1 MSSNHLQRIHIR
13 GGTVVDPANNIKEQ
27 RDVFVSDGKIIAV
40 SNEAPK
46 DFNADSVIDATGHI
60 VCPGLVDMC
69 ARLREPGQESK
80 ATIASETAA
89 AAAAGITSICC
100 PPDTNPVIDTPAVAT
115 LIQDKAKD
123 SGKAYV
129 YTLGALTQELD
140 GERLSEMG
148 SLKAAGCVGVSNAYS
163 PFKNTLILRHAMEYA
178 ASHDLVVHLHAE
190 DTHLRNNGCVHEGQI
205 STRLGLAGNPSA
217 AETVAVSQIL
227 ALIEQIGVKAHFCR
241 LSTARAVQMI
251 ARAQYTGLQVTA
263 DVSAHQLHLTDMD
276 VGYFN
281 SNCHVSPP
289 LRSLR
294 DREGLR
300 AGLNKGTISAIC
312 SDHQPHEADAKLA
325 PFALTEPG
333 ISTLE
338 TLLPLSLRLIN
349 EGTIELSALIAS
361 LTHKPAQLLG
371 IEAGTLT
378 PGAQADICIYDPER
392 EWQLDSDTLRSQG
405 HNTPMMHWQFTGQV
419 THTLFRG
426 QLIFQLDY
434 LNEQ

>member
-1 MSSNHLQRIHIR
+1 MSAQKIHIR
-13 GGTVVDPANNIKEQ
+13 GGTVVDPANGINGQ
-27 RDVFVSDGKIIAV
+27 RDIFISEGKITAV
-40 SNEAPK
+40 SNDLPK
-46 DFNADSVIDATGHI
+46 GFKADHVIDASGHI

-80 ATIASETAA
+80 ATIASETTA
-89 AAAAGITSICC
+89 AAAAGITSLCC
-100 PPDTNPVIDTPAVAT
+100 PPDTDPVIDTPAVAT

-123 SGKAYV
+123 SGKTFV
-129 YTLGALTQELD
+129 YTLGALTQELE

-163 PFKNTLILRHAMEYA
+163 PFKNTLILRHALEYA

-190 DTHLRNNGCVHEGQI
+190 DKDLRKNGCVHEGQI
-205 STRLGLAGNPSA
+205 STRLGLAGNPTA

-251 ARAQYTGLQVTA
+251 ARAQYSGLQVTA

-281 SNCHVSPP
+281 SDCHVSPP

-300 AGLNKGTISAIC
+300 AGLSKGTISAIC

-325 PFALTEPG
+325 PFAATEPG
-333 ISTLE
+333 ISSLE
-338 TLLPLSLRLIN
+338 TLLPLSLRLVN
-349 EGTIELSALIAS
+349 EGIIELSPLIAS

-371 IEAGTLT
+371 IEAGTLS
-378 PGAQADICIYDPER
+378 PGSLADVCIYDPER
-392 EWQLDSDTLRSQG
+392 EWQLDNDTIRSQG

-419 THTLFRG
+419 THTLLHG
-426 QLIFQLDY
+426 KVIFQLD
-434 LNEQ
+434 

>member
-1 MSSNHLQRIHIR
+1 MSAQKIHIR
-13 GGTVVDPANNIKEQ
+13 GGTVVDPANGINGQ
-27 RDVFVSDGKIIAV
+27 RDIFISEGKITAV
-40 SNEAPK
+40 SNDVPK
-46 DFNADSVIDATGHI
+46 GFKADSVIDASGHI

-80 ATIASETAA
+80 ATIASETTA
-89 AAAAGITSICC
+89 AAAAGITSLCC
-100 PPDTNPVIDTPAVAT
+100 PPDTDPVIDTPAVAT

-123 SGKAYV
+123 SGKTFV
-129 YTLGALTQELD
+129 YTLGALTQELE

-163 PFKNTLILRHAMEYA
+163 PFKNTLILRHALEYA

-190 DTHLRNNGCVHEGQI
+190 DKDLRKDGCVHEGQI
-205 STRLGLAGNPSA
+205 STRLGLAGNPTA

-251 ARAQYTGLQVTA
+251 ARAQYSGLQVTA

-281 SNCHVSPP
+281 SDCHVSPP

-300 AGLNKGTISAIC
+300 AGLSKGTISAIC

-325 PFALTEPG
+325 PFAATEPG
-333 ISTLE
+333 ISSLE
-338 TLLPLSLRLIN
+338 TLLPLSLRLVN
-349 EGTIELSALIAS
+349 EGLIELSPLIAS

-371 IEAGTLT
+371 IEAGTLS
-378 PGAQADICIYDPER
+378 PGSLADVCIYDPER
-392 EWQLDSDTLRSQG
+392 EWQLDNDTIRSQG

-419 THTLFRG
+419 THTLLHG
-426 QLIFQLDY
+426 KVIFQLD
-434 LNEQ
+434 

>member
-1 MSSNHLQRIHIR
+1 MSAQKIHIR
-13 GGTVVDPANNIKEQ
+13 GGTVVDPANGINGQLDI
-27 RDVFVSDGKIIAV
+27 FISAGKITAV
-40 SNEAPK
+40 SNDVPK
-46 DFNADSVIDATGHI
+46 GFKADRVIDASGHI

-80 ATIASETAA
+80 ATIASETTA
-89 AAAAGITSICC
+89 AAAAGITSLCC
-100 PPDTNPVIDTPAVAT
+100 PPDTDPVIDTPAVAT

-123 SGKAYV
+123 SGKTFV
-129 YTLGALTQELD
+129 YTLGALTQELE

-163 PFKNTLILRHAMEYA
+163 PFKNTLILRHALEYA

-190 DTHLRNNGCVHEGQI
+190 DKDLRKDGCVHEGQI

-251 ARAQYTGLQVTA
+251 ARAQYSGLQVTA

-281 SNCHVSPP
+281 SDCHVSPP

-300 AGLNKGTISAIC
+300 AGLSKGTISAIC

-325 PFALTEPG
+325 PFAATEPG
-333 ISTLE
+333 ISSLE
-338 TLLPLSLRLIN
+338 TLLPLSLRLVN
-349 EGTIELSALIAS
+349 EGLIELSPLIAS

-371 IEAGTLT
+371 IEAGTLS
-378 PGAQADICIYDPER
+378 PGSLADVCIYDPER
-392 EWQLDSDTLRSQG
+392 EWQLDNDTIRSQG

-419 THTLFRG
+419 THTLLHG
-426 QLIFQLDY
+426 KVIFQLD
-434 LNEQ
+434 